1 MNNDIKGAGGRKDD
15 GDEEAMRSVW
25 ETYVVCKKARSSCAP
40 NGGAGDAR
48 EEEAIT
54 KRIQLE
60 MKQKGRIR
68 DDGRDVLYICVSEL
82 GMNY

>member
-1 MNNDIKGAGGRKDD
+1 MGGSNAKY
-15 GDEEAMRSVW
+15 MW
-25 ETYVVCKKARSSCAP
+25 ETYVVCKKSAEFMNAEW
-40 NGGAGDAR
+40 GAGDAR
-48 EEEAIT
+48 GGEVIT

-68 DDGRDVLYICVSEL
+68 DDGRDVLYMCVSEL